1 MYNILIHVDGGANSH
16 IFQKREHFL
25 FYTETESKV
34 TKVTGSTVY
43 VQGMGIVP
51 ITFGD
56 SDSIFLLYPC
66 YHMPNNPQN
75 TLGCPAIKKYNQ
87 ARSVRVEALAWFRV
101 VSKDGRK
108 VQIPTIPRYHEME
121 IQDYVS
127 INIGVPTLPSITST
141 TILPDPKVAK
151 ISHKVLSTFCETKY
165 RYATNMI
172 VLLHKPQV
180 LKSFSKHDYI
190 D

>member
-1 MYNILIHVDGGANSH
+1 
-16 IFQKREHFL
+16 
-25 FYTETESKV
+25 
-34 TKVTGSTVY
+34 
-43 VQGMGIVP
+43 MGIVP
-51 ITFGD
+51 IAFGYLD
-56 SDSIFLLYPC
+56 IIFLLYPC
-66 YHMPNNPQN
+66 YHIPNNPQN
-75 TLGCPAIKKYNQ
+75 TLGLLAIKKYNQ

-121 IQDYVS
+121 LQDYVS

-165 RYATNMI
+165 RHATNMI

-180 LKSFSKHDYI
+180 LKSFSKHNYI